1 MRLDDQLRAVRHTF
15 STNRVRSALT
25 LLGII
30 IGAGSIVMLAGLL
43 RGGEEALMRSSQRAN
58 EADLI
63 QVRGDEPP
71 ADQLKRPR
79 RELNKNDE
87 EAVGASPALPGVKV
101 GSENN
106 RETWAHLE
114 GRKKKVR
121 LVGGELGTPA
131 LYHLELQSGR
141 YLRAEDLAE
150 RRRVCVIGREVWKE
164 LLEERPIAEGAA
176 LSIDG
181 QMWTVV
187 GVLAEK
193 PLLFGGGGDG
203 TWMWNRKVIVPDA
216 TYDSIYAPAHGLGR
230 MFVQIGEG
238 EGLTARILAA
248 QGVLR
253 GTLLRRHYGV
263 RNFKIEGEDKGASMD
278 RLILPIIEM
287 LLLGT
292 GLLSLFVGGI
302 NIMNIMLVTVTERT
316 REIGVRRA
324 VGAPPSAILIQF
336 LLEASFIALVG
347 GVIGVLGGVA
357 MTAAASAAL
366 ARLLGA
372 WTMHVEPWS
381 IALGLSLSLAVGVVF
396 GLVPALRA
404 SRLDPVEA
412 LRYE

>member
-25 LLGII
+25 LLGIV

-101 GSENN
+101 ASENN

-248 QGVLR
+248 QAVVR
-253 GTLLRRHYGV
+253 SMLLRRHYGV

-347 GVIGVLGGVA
+347 GLIGVLGGVA